1 MPNQLKTLDS
11 VGGFSVD
18 KTVLVNETKDFKNMN
33 SFEVKNS
40 FFDDSSTSHY
50 ILRGINTS
58 TLSLDDSN
66 TIIEL
71 QSNTINFVEAQII
84 AVNDNASGILSQKLE
99 TALSVDVSGTITE
112 LSGMT
117 TVIRDGIPIGETWEI
132 VPFTAGVAN
141 RFSYST
147 TRAGTIRTVKWVA
160 YVKVVSIAWT

>member
-18 KTVLVNETKDFKNMN
+18 KTVLVNETKDVKNIN
-33 SFEVKNS
+33 SFEIKNS

-71 QSNTINFVEAQII
+71 PSNTINFVESQII

-99 TALSVDVSGTITE
+99 TALSVDVAGQITE